1 MPLLYDRI
9 KQSMTSAQQTASFLK
24 KRSVIEEEY
33 ARAMSKLAR
42 SSAESYASAEGK
54 AGCVWPRGLRC
65 ELPLMS
71 SSAQLLC
78 HLLDGRDAHARVA
91 CR

>member
-54 AGCVWPRGLRC
+54 AGCVRPRRLHLRASSHQ
-65 ELPLMS
+65 LPRTAPLS
-71 SSAQLLC
+71 P
-78 HLLDGRDAHARVA
+78 HGRA
-91 CR
+91 

>member
-9 KQSMTSAQQTASFLK
+9 KQSMTSAQQTAAFLK
-24 KRSVIEEEY
+24 KRAVIEEEY

-54 AGCVWPRGLRC
+54 AGYVLPCESRC
-65 ELPLMS
+65 EPSLISVLAAPLSLP
-71 SSAQLLC
+71 
-78 HLLDGRDAHARVA
+78 GRA
-91 CR
+91 